1 RANLFADTV
10 LRNNCVSGLN
20 FIQVTCYAALR
31 YLADFKAGWSFGE
44 GQVSSES
51 HLDTSPQARSFWSLI
66 GSVTRRVCAGRGP
79 GLVVRPPR
87 FYYLEHDQSTDDPLE
102 SGPSHARPGGRRRSM
117 IHLAL
122 EVLAFLFLAW
132 VGLIAL
138 GVSIS
143 ILGAIG
149 KALNRLFAAT

>member
-1 RANLFADTV
+1 
-10 LRNNCVSGLN
+10 
-20 FIQVTCYAALR
+20 
-31 YLADFKAGWSFGE
+31 
-44 GQVSSES
+44 
-51 HLDTSPQARSFWSLI
+51 
-66 GSVTRRVCAGRGP
+66 
-79 GLVVRPPR
+79 
-87 FYYLEHDQSTDDPLE
+87 
-102 SGPSHARPGGRRRSM
+102 M

-149 KALNRLFAAT
+149 KALNRLFAPTPKTLWRPN